1 MTDENVVTKGSMK
14 EVEDALDETKFYR
27 CNRCYLVNLEYVE
40 DFHGSDVTVDSD
52 VIQVS
57 RSRKKAFLDALNDYM
72 NEVGR

>member
-1 MTDENVVTKGSMK
+1 MKSSMK
-14 EVEDALDETKFYR
+14 EAEDTLGGTKFFR

-40 DFHGSDVTVDSD
+40 DFRGNDVTVASD

-57 RSRKKAFLDALNDYM
+57 RARKKAFMDALNDYM